1 MFFKSKASGS
11 NQARHREP
19 SLLDLPVD
27 VQYRILSQLD
37 WCDLPSAA
45 ATCRSWSDLVG
56 AHMRSKECTSQWS
69 HSMFKGEP
77 GEAAEL
83 RQDPT
88 CESFVQSLLNSSQY
102 LNRSTRPDVL
112 FITATPSW
120 QPHLQQITDTFV
132 RLMPNRKSV
141 HVLCCVAVGIVGT
154 DDKGQVHEIEDG
166 NMEAEAIAVALLHLK
181 PDQQVFSVS
190 EINSSARQRF
200 TKKVSSC
207 VEETLDKIKA
217 VVGSTNPSCTCKGDR
232 SIFSVLVGDNIY
244 DVSDLKTKIEA
255 KFKSIHMVGGLCG
268 YDTRKQAVY
277 YSSPASRMLEH
288 QDLQFP
294 SASFMD
300 IDEDASSQISFG
312 SSHQTTTGSR
322 SRISAAALFVCNTKT
337 TRASYRGIKQLMS
350 DYKVASVDNDEE
362 GTKVFSLRKC
372 IEGSNICSAPVPMY
386 QVLRELEHSHGSLHG
401 VTFGVKRKI
410 PVSVDSEDSCI
421 VCDKRVFSTQDLKT
435 RVESVDIV
443 RGVWSRGAG
452 TERLEAIVVPVNL
465 KPGDT
470 CSFYTYSSDESLAE
484 LAEILKTL
492 EKRKADASA
501 SNCFGGFLVICNARG
516 TYLHNGAP
524 NVESKVLG
532 TMLPKTPLIG
542 FFANGEVGPMPFRE
556 WSLTRHYQSQQ
567 SNPDD
572 ELFGRTPQVNNTV
585 LQGNTSVLAIVR
597 S

>member
-1 MFFKSKASGS
+1 
-11 NQARHREP
+11 
-19 SLLDLPVD
+19 
-27 VQYRILSQLD
+27 
-37 WCDLPSAA
+37 
-45 ATCRSWSDLVG
+45 
-56 AHMRSKECTSQWS
+56 
-69 HSMFKGEP
+69 
-77 GEAAEL
+77 
-83 RQDPT
+83 
-88 CESFVQSLLNSSQY
+88 
-102 LNRSTRPDVL
+102 
-112 FITATPSW
+112 
-120 QPHLQQITDTFV
+120 
-132 RLMPNRKSV
+132 MPNRKSV

-166 NMEAEAIAVALLHLK
+166 NMEAEAISVALLHLK
-181 PDQQVFSVS
+181 PDQQAFSVS

-300 IDEDASSQISFG
+300 
-312 SSHQTTTGSR
+312 
-322 SRISAAALFVCNTKT
+322 
-337 TRASYRGIKQLMS
+337 
-350 DYKVASVDNDEE
+350 VDE

-421 VCDKRVFSTQDLKT
+421 VCDKR
-435 RVESVDIV
+435 
-443 RGVWSRGAG
+443 
-452 TERLEAIVVPVNL
+452 
-465 KPGDT
+465 
-470 CSFYTYSSDESLAE
+470 
-484 LAEILKTL
+484 
-492 EKRKADASA
+492 
-501 SNCFGGFLVICNARG
+501 
-516 TYLHNGAP
+516 
-524 NVESKVLG
+524 
-532 TMLPKTPLIG
+532 
-542 FFANGEVGPMPFRE
+542 
-556 WSLTRHYQSQQ
+556 
-567 SNPDD
+567 
-572 ELFGRTPQVNNTV
+572 
-585 LQGNTSVLAIVR
+585 
-597 S
+597 